1 MENDKLKKFIKTTIR
16 EFLNESINNDI
27 LTPDYY
33 LDDFYSIDYNDDV
46 YSEEQAINEIQKT
59 INYVLNLKYPIKVY
73 RGINTINPNENYD
86 GGSWSERKEVSES
99 FGNKIFVG
107 LIPNKNVID
116 VEQTIRTRVM
126 NPYEYEIYVPN
137 FDDIEIINTYEK
149 KRG

>member
-1 MENDKLKKFIKTTIR
+1 MINKKLRKHIKTTIK
-16 EFLNESINNDI
+16 EFITESLDDVI

-33 LDDFYSIDYNDDV
+33 LDDFYLIDYNDDV
-46 YSEEQAINEIQKT
+46 YSEEQAINEIQKV
-59 INYVLNLKYPIKVY
+59 IDYVLNLEYPIKVY
-73 RGINTINPNENYD
+73 RGINTINPDENYD

-107 LIPNKNVID
+107 LIPNQDVID

-137 FDDIEIINTYEK
+137 FDDVQIIDTYEI
-149 KRG
+149 

>member
-27 LTPDYY
+27 LTPEYY

-46 YSEEQAINEIQKT
+46 YSEEQAINEIQKN

-73 RGINTINPNENYD
+73 RGINTINPDENYD

-126 NPYEYEIYVPN
+126 NPYEYEIYVSN
-137 FDDIEIINTYEK
+137 FDDIEIIDTYEK